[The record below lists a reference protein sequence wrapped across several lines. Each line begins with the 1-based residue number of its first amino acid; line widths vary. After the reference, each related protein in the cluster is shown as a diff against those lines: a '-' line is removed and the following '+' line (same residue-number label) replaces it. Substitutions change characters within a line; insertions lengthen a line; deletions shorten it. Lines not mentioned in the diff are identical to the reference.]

1 MSDNGKYYSP
11 SEIDALLKDQRNVY
25 FIGIGGVSM
34 SSLARICTKDGYNV
48 GGSDRTRSQLT
59 DDLKS
64 EGIEVH
70 IGHSADNASGFTV
83 FVYNAAINDGNPEYR
98 YARDNGY
105 DLIYRADFLGYII
118 AKYENSIGVAGTHG
132 KSTTTGMISE
142 IFMHAKRDPTILNGA
157 DIPSLN
163 GSYRQGG
170 FENLVFEACE
180 YKDSFLSFFP
190 SCAVILN
197 CELDHVD
204 YFGNFENYVTS
215 FIKYAQSAK
224 HSVVINSDCDAA
236 NDIVN
241 DLNNVIRCGTGKSAD
256 VRAENITYIDSH
268 PDFDVFYKGEPYC
281 HITLGVCGFHN
292 ISNALCACGVAVLYG
307 IDGKHVAASLSDFH
321 GVGRRFEYKKTCNG
335 AKVFDDYA
343 HHPTEIRATLDSA
356 ARICT
361 GRLFCVFQSHTY
373 TRTKGLFD
381 DFTSSFG
388 KCFQVIFADIYP
400 ARETDTLG
408 MSGSLLA
415 ERTENGVY
423 IGNFEQIAEYI
434 KNTVREDDIVVV
446 MGAGDINRLTQLL

>member
-1 MSDNGKYYSP
+1 MSDKRKYYSP
-11 SEIDALLKDQRNVY
+11 SEIDALLKEKNNVF

-34 SSLARICTKDGYNV
+34 SSLARICAKDGYTV
-48 GGSDRTRSQLT
+48 GGSDRTRSPLT
-59 DDLKS
+59 DELES
-64 EGIEVH
+64 ENIKVH
-70 IGHSADNASGFTV
+70 IGHSAVNASGFTV
-83 FVYNAAINDGNPEYR
+83 FVYNAAINESNPEYK
-98 YARDNGY
+98 YATEHGY

-170 FENLVFEACE
+170 FENLIFEACE

-204 YFGNFENYVTS
+204 YFGNFENYVAS
-215 FIKYAQSAK
+215 FVKYAKSAK
-224 HSVVINSDCDAA
+224 QFVVVNSDCDALA
-236 NDIVN
+236 EIAGGLSNA
-241 DLNNVIRCGTGKSAD
+241 LLCGTNSIAD

-268 PDFDVFYKGEPYC
+268 PDFDVFCNSRLYC
-281 HITLGVCGFHN
+281 HVTLGVCGTHN
-292 ISNALCACGVAVLYG
+292 ISNALCACGVAILYG
-307 IDGKHVAASLSDFH
+307 IDGTYVSDALHDFQ

-335 AKVFDDYA
+335 AKIFDDYA
-343 HHPTEIRATLDSA
+343 HHPTEIKATLDSA
-356 ARICT
+356 SKICK

-373 TRTKGLFD
+373 TRTKGLFN
-381 DFTSSFG
+381 DFISSFD
-388 KCFQVIFADIYP
+388 KCYEVIFADIYP

-415 ERTENGVY
+415 KSTENGIY
-423 IGNFEQIAEYI
+423 LGGFEQIAEYI

-446 MGAGDINRLTQLL
+446 MGAGDINRLTELL